1 MENLPLKASE
11 VVGFKE
17 IQIKV
22 SVKRQLAECVLN
34 TKSLEKFDTA
44 EQILLEAHELHE
56 EAWKLVFKHLG
67 AEAQGIELKY
77 DSYNELILKA

>member
-1 MENLPLKASE
+1 MNNLPLKASE

-17 IQIKV
+17 MQTTV

-34 TKSLEKFDTA
+34 TKSLGRFDVA

-56 EAWKLVFKHLG
+56 EAWKLVYKHLG
-67 AEAQGIELKY
+67 VEGIALKY
-77 DSYNELILKA
+77 DSYSGFILKD